1 MRCQPQIYIKKRQ
14 IGGVFCH
21 TVVKS
26 TVLRRGKINIYAAKI
41 YNYATEFMEEFM
53 TLGEKLAKLR
63 RENNHTQEQ
72 LADILGVSRQS
83 VSKWESDL
91 AYPETDKI
99 IKIGELYNCS
109 LDYLLKE
116 NSHKRQAE
124 ERGGTQ
130 EPQTGSRY
138 TITFDLHSFH
148 FERKSK
154 IMIGKLPLWHINI
167 GFGRTAKGFF
177 AVGLCARGVFSL
189 GVLSLGVFS
198 AGALSLGAVSL
209 GAIVLGLLSLGAI
222 SVGVLAFG
230 AIAVGLVAVGAL
242 AVGGF
247 SFGALAAGSY
257 LAIGDHAYGAVAI
270 GFTKAAGDVFSAAQI
285 TSANRGSV
293 IAALDGA
300 VPAAFAWIKDIVVS
314 IL

>member
-116 NSHKRQAE
+116 NSHERQAE

-177 AVGLCARGVFSL
+177 AVGLCARGIFAGSAL
-189 GVLSLGVFS
+189 ARGVFRGS
-198 AGALSLGAVSL
+198 ALAGRGVAGCDSSGTVVAGCNISGRAGVRRYSGRTRRRGRAGSRRFFVRRAGGWQLSRHRRSCVRSCSHRLHKG
-209 GAIVLGLLSLGAI
+209 GRRCVLGGADN
-222 SVGVLAFG
+222 FG
-230 AIAVGLVAVGAL
+230 KPRQCDSCA
-242 AVGGF
+242 
-247 SFGALAAGSY
+247 
-257 LAIGDHAYGAVAI
+257 
-270 GFTKAAGDVFSAAQI
+270 
-285 TSANRGSV
+285 
-293 IAALDGA
+293 
-300 VPAAFAWIKDIVVS
+300 
-314 IL
+314 

>member
-1 MRCQPQIYIKKRQ
+1 
-14 IGGVFCH
+14 
-21 TVVKS
+21 
-26 TVLRRGKINIYAAKI
+26 
-41 YNYATEFMEEFM
+41 M

-116 NSHKRQAE
+116 NSHERQAE
-124 ERGGTQ
+124 ERGGAQ

-154 IMIGKLPLWHINI
+154 ILIGKLPLWHINI

-189 GVLSLGVFS
+189 GVLSLGIRRYS
-198 AGALSLGAVSL
+198 GRTRRRGRAGSRRFFVRRAGGWQLSRHRRSCVRSCSHRLYKG
-209 GAIVLGLLSLGAI
+209 GWRCVLGGADN
-222 SVGVLAFG
+222 FG
-230 AIAVGLVAVGAL
+230 KPRQCDSCA
-242 AVGGF
+242 
-247 SFGALAAGSY
+247 
-257 LAIGDHAYGAVAI
+257 
-270 GFTKAAGDVFSAAQI
+270 
-285 TSANRGSV
+285 
-293 IAALDGA
+293 
-300 VPAAFAWIKDIVVS
+300 
-314 IL
+314 